1 MGATLF
7 ISICIPAY
15 QRTAYLKRLLDSIEI
30 QTYRHFEV
38 VITDDSPGAEIR
50 DLIENHP
57 VMPMIRYVKNQRTLG
72 TPENWNECIRAA
84 RADWIKV
91 MHDDDW
97 FSGPESL
104 RIFADSIFKNKALL
118 YFSAYSNVF
127 QDARLDSISPKPS
140 QLNLIERLPE
150 SLFASNR
157 IGPPSVVIFKKDD
170 TVLFDHRMKWLVDID
185 FYIRYIKKHGRPE
198 YISKELVHIGIS
210 ETQVTKVSFGMPEIE
225 IPERFL
231 LGEKLDES
239 SIKHIVIFDAWWRFL
254 RNLRIRNIGQ
264 IRQSGYNGNIPVII
278 QKMILYQAGIP
289 ESLLNLGPFSKVFM
303 FSFYLRNRK
312 KLNIHNSASRQ
323 RTTGN
328 S

>member
-1 MGATLF
+1 MGAMPF

-15 QRTAYLKRLLDSIEI
+15 QRITYLRRLLDSIEI

-38 VITDDSPGAEIR
+38 VITDDSPGTEIR

-57 VMPMIRYVKNQRTLG
+57 VLPMIRYIKNQQTLG

-84 RADWIKV
+84 GADWIKV

-97 FSGPESL
+97 FSGPDSL
-104 RIFADSIFKNKALL
+104 RFFADFIFKDKAVFC
-118 YFSAYSNVF
+118 FSAYSNVF
-127 QDARLDSISPKPS
+127 PDGRLESMGPKLS
-140 QLNLIERLPE
+140 QLTSIKRLPE
-150 SLFASNR
+150 TLFASNR
-157 IGPPSVVIFKKDD
+157 VGPPSVVIFKKDD

-185 FYIRYIKKHGRPE
+185 FYIRYIKKHGAPQ

-210 ETQVTKVSFGMPEIE
+210 ETQVTQASFGKPEIE

-231 LGEKLDES
+231 LGEKMDES
-239 SIKHIVIFDAWWRFL
+239 SIKHIPIFDAWWRFL
-254 RNLRIRNIGQ
+254 RNLHIRDIGQ
-264 IRQSGYNGNIPVII
+264 IRQSGYKGNVPAII

-289 ESLLNLGPFSKVFM
+289 ESLLKLGPFSKVFM
-303 FSFYLRNRK
+303 FSFYLKN
-312 KLNIHNSASRQ
+312 LNSLNSASRQ
-323 RTTGN
+323 QPTAN